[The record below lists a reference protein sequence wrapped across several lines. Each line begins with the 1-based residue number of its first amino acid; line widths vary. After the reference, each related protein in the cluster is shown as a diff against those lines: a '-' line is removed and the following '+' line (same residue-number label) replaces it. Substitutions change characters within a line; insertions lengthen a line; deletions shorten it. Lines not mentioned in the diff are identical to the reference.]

1 LTDAP
6 GSVSDRAVTSEEVAV
21 PDATAP
27 APDATAPA
35 PEVATPVPE
44 ATAPVP
50 VTTPTAIPPSA
61 IPQVRSLY
69 VVGDTLSYSRNPNA
83 PEVGDLKITFYTVDP
98 TDLSVIGKQNN
109 GTLGKYVTKNGTEIG
124 LISEGIVSSDAMFQ
138 TAIDNNVFMTWVWR
152 ILGVVLMFMGFS
164 LFLSIF
170 SVLAAFLPFLG
181 SVVGF
186 GTGLISLVLTLVL

>member
-1 LTDAP
+1 
-6 GSVSDRAVTSEEVAV
+6 
-21 PDATAP
+21 
-27 APDATAPA
+27 
-35 PEVATPVPE
+35 
-44 ATAPVP
+44 
-50 VTTPTAIPPSA
+50 
-61 IPQVRSLY
+61 
-69 VVGDTLSYSRNPNA
+69 
-83 PEVGDLKITFYTVDP
+83 
-98 TDLSVIGKQNN
+98 
-109 GTLGKYVTKNGTEIG
+109 LGKYVTKNGTEIG